1 MSNQQFDEYER
12 DEEMLEA
19 RRLKRLE
26 MKRKRKI
33 QQRVILAVLAVVL
46 IVIIVLIVKGCGGK
60 EKEQEDQTPPVDN
73 EEENQEE
80 VQTPPVEPDTTAT
93 LAAVGDIMVYDDQI
107 EDAKQEDLTYDFSD
121 CFAAIAAYT
130 SSTDL
135 TVGNLELNF
144 NGPPYLGSAKT
155 SFNAPE
161 SLASNLKDIGFD
173 ILQTANTYSI
183 MNGFNGLTSTINYL
197 NDAGIDHVG
206 TYATDPSESAD
217 QGVLIRE
224 VNGIRMAFIAF
235 TKGVNGMSLP
245 TGKEFCVDLL
255 YTDYT
260 GNFSDVNTT
269 KILDRINAA
278 KDQNPDV
285 IIAMLH
291 WGGEYDIE
299 PTESQNTITDLLFKN
314 GVDVIIGSH
323 SHVVG
328 PMEMKTVQTVDGETK
343 DCFVAYSLGNFFSSM
358 QGIDRDYLYES
369 VILNLEFTKSGE
381 TGETTISNVSY
392 TPLYFVDHGETADVR
407 FEVVPIRK
415 AIASSVFEDYTDVMT
430 EAIAHLQTH
439 TKASD
444 DTTISYDSGN

>member
-33 QQRVILAVLAVVL
+33 QQRVILAVFAVVL
-46 IVIIVLIVKGCGGK
+46 IAVIVLIAKGCSGK
-60 EKEQEDQTPPVDN
+60 KETEEDKEPENMQEDSFVPEP
-73 EEENQEE
+73 EPE
-80 VQTPPVEPDTTAT
+80 PEPDTIAT

-121 CFAAIAAYT
+121 CFNAISAYT
-130 SSTDL
+130 MSADL

-144 NGPPYLGSAKT
+144 NGSPYSGSAKT

-161 SLASNLKDIGFD
+161 SLAVNLKDIGFD

-183 MNGFNGLTSTINYL
+183 MNGFNGLTSTINFL

-206 TYATDPSESAD
+206 TYATDPADSAD
-217 QGVLIRE
+217 QGVLIRT
-224 VNGIRMAFIAF
+224 VNGIKIAFIAF

-255 YTDYT
+255 YSDYNSNYT
-260 GNFSDVNTT
+260 EVNTT
-269 KILDRINAA
+269 AILNRINAA

-285 IIAMLH
+285 IVAMLH
-291 WGGEYDIE
+291 WGEEYSIE
-299 PTESQNTITDLLFKN
+299 PSDSQKSITELMFKN
-314 GVDVIIGSH
+314 GVDVILGSH
-323 SHVVG
+323 SHVAG
-328 PMEMKTVQTVDGETK
+328 PMEMTTVQTVDGETK
-343 DCFVAYSLGNFFSSM
+343 DCFVAYSLGNFLSSM
-358 QGIDRDYLYES
+358 MGISRDYIFES
-369 VILNLEFTKSGE
+369 MILNLEFTKSGE

-392 TPLYFVDHGETADVR
+392 TPLYIVDHGETADVR

-415 AIASSVFEDYTDVMT
+415 AIASSVFEAYSDVMT
-430 EAIAHLQTH
+430 DAIEHLQEH
-439 TKASD
+439 TKASET
-444 DTTISYDSGN
+444 TTISYDSGN